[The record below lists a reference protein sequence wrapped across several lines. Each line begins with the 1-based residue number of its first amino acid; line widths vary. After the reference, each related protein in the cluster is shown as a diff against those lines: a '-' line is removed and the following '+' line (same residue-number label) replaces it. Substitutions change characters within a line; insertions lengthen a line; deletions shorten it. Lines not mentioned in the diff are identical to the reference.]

1 MDENNNAEADQDTMN
16 NDNDNDNDN
25 EQQNQNQNQ
34 QQRIRNP
41 EQERIEMERA
51 RMLLALNDII
61 ISISV
66 NGEIRPNRMTQVEW
80 RPLCDAIRSCFH
92 TKSLLFPRH
101 GEHTM
106 HLLHFI
112 CQQNFPEAIIREVI
126 QRDPESV
133 TSVSTPGNRRALHE
147 ACLNSPRN
155 IRQLVLADPTSIS
168 VKDGNNL
175 LPIEHYFG
183 ARIFDTLLPI
193 HHPHVSHIELLLN
206 VNVSV
211 NVNVNADPNNVSNNV
226 PNESSSTSTLAVS
239 NSSSSA
245 SAGRHHH
252 RGGSDAD
259 GADANTNNNNVEEEE
274 DEEVHGVASD
284 EEPALHDI
292 IYRRRS
298 WFYLACKVWAELG
311 NKEYDVSAEVLEDAW
326 NIMLFVLRWLDHMEH
341 FTGADT
347 TRQNDDD
354 ESMTRTPNHNSN
366 ISRQHAITMENYLQD
381 FCPMRAVMR
390 SKQYMALVGMC
401 KGELWDTFA
410 RRYRGAICTVDEYGD
425 TMLLRCVQLLGCE
438 EMQVSNPVLLSTRK
452 RSVLSGFLHVKKES
466 IVISNRNGELPLDVA
481 LQHGLKWQDGA
492 DLLLRAAPRAIK
504 TRNMF
509 TRLYPFMSAAIGE
522 RSDLGTIFEL
532 LREHPKM
539 SAGLAQ
545 QQQQQRSVKRTRRAK
560 GNDSA
565 KKRRSCRVKKIS
577 PVY

>member
-1 MDENNNAEADQDTMN
+1 MDAANNHAEANQDNMN
-16 NDNDNDNDN
+16 IANDN
-25 EQQNQNQNQ
+25 EQQREEEQ
-34 QQRIRNP
+34 QEERRSP

-61 ISISV
+61 VSLSV
-66 NGEIRPNRMTQVEW
+66 DGEIRPNRMTHVEW

-133 TSVSTPGNRRALHE
+133 TSVSTPGHRRALHE

-155 IRQLVLADPTSIS
+155 IRQLVLADPASVS

-206 VNVSV
+206 VNVNS
-211 NVNVNADPNNVSNNV
+211 NADHNTSNV
-226 PNESSSTSTLAVS
+226 PNDAEESSSSPSPASNVS
-239 NSSSSA
+239 NSSSSSSVA
-245 SAGRHHH
+245 ADHHH
-252 RGGSDAD
+252 GDDEEGE
-259 GADANTNNNNVEEEE
+259 VEEA
-274 DEEVHGVASD
+274 HVAVIPD
-284 EEPALHDI
+284 QHQEPELHDI

-341 FTGADT
+341 FAGDAVDADADA
-347 TRQNDDD
+347 RNNAAGGRND
-354 ESMTRTPNHNSN
+354 ESSSRTPPNN
-366 ISRQHAITMENYLQD
+366 SRQHAITMENYLRD

-401 KGELWDTFA
+401 KGELWDTFV
-410 RRYRGAICTVDEYGD
+410 RRYRDAICTVDEHGD

-452 RSVLSGFLHVKKES
+452 RSVLTGFLDVKKES
-466 IVISNRNGELPLDVA
+466 ILISNRNGELPLDVA
-481 LQHGLKWQDGA
+481 LQHGLKWQDGT

-504 TRNMF
+504 TRNVF

-539 SAGLAQ
+539 SAGLV
-545 QQQQQRSVKRTRRAK
+545 QQQQRSMKRTRRAK
-560 GNDSA
+560 DNDSA
-565 KKRRSCRVKKIS
+565 KKRRSCRV
-577 PVY
+577 